1 MTKPGT
7 TGKIFCAFIAATV
20 CAPACVTMLAVR
32 TSSVQILA
40 PDQSDLVLL
49 PASQLVAALH
59 AEFAAR
65 GSPLADQRQAP
76 NGDTVYVYKGRR
88 TAITS
93 VSATR
98 TIITSQTYQIGSWF
112 AVRVA
117 TTPGGVRLS
126 AIGKPTVNGVEVCSD
141 ADSTLSDVQYRCQ
154 DTHVREDATSDRQL
168 ITGREEAEVV
178 RGIFVVLGERFRAPT
193 GSP

>member
-1 MTKPGT
+1 
-7 TGKIFCAFIAATV
+7 
-20 CAPACVTMLAVR
+20 MLAVR

-40 PDQSDLVLL
+40 HDQSELVLPV
-49 PASQLVAALH
+49 PASQLVPALH

-65 GSPLADQRQAP
+65 GSPLADQHQAP

-88 TAITS
+88 TAITT

-141 ADSTLSDVQYRCQ
+141 ADSTLSDIQYWCQ
-154 DTHVREDATSDRQL
+154 DTRVRADATSDRQL
-168 ITGREEAEVV
+168 LTGREEAEVV